1 LGDIVGRLERVFN
14 PRTVAVVGDK
24 RALGY
29 FWLRSMSTFQGKVYS
44 VQIDPDEMP
53 GIQELG
59 VSNYQSLLDIPDEI
73 DYVVCA
79 VPRAV
84 TPRVV
89 ADCVQKRVGSVSLFT
104 SGFAETGEEAGIRLQ
119 QQIADTARDAGLVLI
134 GPNCMGIYNRRLGVR
149 QAMDQ
154 PAGDEGSVGFI
165 SHSGTHAI
173 NFSLVG
179 ATHGVKVSKSVSAG
193 NSVVVG
199 PADYLEYLA
208 QDDETKVIG
217 MYLEGVPDGRR
228 FFTLLKET
236 ARLKPVVVWKGGLS
250 EAGERAMYSHTAAL
264 ATPLP
269 VWQAIVKQ
277 CGAVT
282 ADSLDETVDVVK
294 ALLHTKPCSGRRL
307 GLIAMTGGQSV
318 VITDAFVRA
327 GLEVP
332 LLSER
337 SYERLRGFFNII
349 GGSYRNPLD
358 VGGTLG
364 FGAAPENLER
374 MLEILDEDENVDAIA
389 LEIPTQYL
397 ARMALGTAGPPTD
410 WLPGIIAA
418 HKERSSK
425 AFIAILNP
433 GHLAALA
440 AQERLKLAEL
450 AVPAFAGFEQGARAL
465 RKVIDYH
472 RFRAGMD

>member
-1 LGDIVGRLERVFN
+1 MEEIVGRLERVFN

-24 RALGY
+24 RALGF
-29 FWLRSMSTFQGKVYS
+29 FWLRSMSTFTGKVYS
-44 VQIDPDEMP
+44 VQIDPDELP
-53 GIQELG
+53 SIQELG
-59 VSNYQSLLDIPDEI
+59 VPNYQSLLDIPDEI

-84 TPRVV
+84 SPRVV
-89 ADCVQKRVGSVSLFT
+89 ADCVRKKVGGVSLFT
-104 SGFAETGEEAGIRLQ
+104 SGFAETGDDKGIRLQ
-119 QQIADTARDAGLVLI
+119 RQIADMAREAGLVLI
-134 GPNCMGIYNRRLGVR
+134 GPNCMGVYNRRLGVR

-173 NFSLVG
+173 NFSLTG
-179 ATHGVKVSKSVSAG
+179 AAHGVKVSKSVSAG

-208 QDDETKVIG
+208 QDEETKVIG
-217 MYLEGVPDGRR
+217 MYLEGVQDGRR
-228 FFTLLKET
+228 FFTILKET

-250 EAGERAMYSHTAAL
+250 EAGQRAMHSHTAAL
-264 ATPLP
+264 ATPSA

-277 CGAVT
+277 CGVVT
-282 ADSLDETVDVVK
+282 ADSLDEMVDVVK
-294 ALLHTKPCSGRRL
+294 ALLYTKPCRGRRL

-318 VITDAFVRA
+318 VITDAFVGV

-337 SYERLRGFFNII
+337 SYEKLGAFFNII

-358 VGGTLG
+358 AGGTLG
-364 FGAAPENLER
+364 FGAAPHNLER
-374 MLEILDEDENVDAIA
+374 MLDILDGDDNTDGIVVEIA
-389 LEIPTQYL
+389 TQYL
-397 ARMALGTAGPPTD
+397 VRMALGTAGPPTD
-410 WLPGIIAA
+410 WLPAILAA

-433 GHLAALA
+433 GHLEARAAE
-440 AQERLKLAEL
+440 ERVKLAEL
-450 AVPAFAGFEQGARAL
+450 GIPLFASFERGARAL
-465 RKVIDYH
+465 AKAIDYH
-472 RFRAGMD
+472 RFRADID

>member
-1 LGDIVGRLERVFN
+1 LEEIVGRLERVFN

-24 RALGY
+24 RALG
-29 FWLRSMSTFQGKVYS
+29 FLWLRSMSTFTGKVYS
-44 VQIDPDEMP
+44 VQIDPDELP
-53 GIQELG
+53 SIQELG
-59 VSNYQSLLDIPDEI
+59 VPNYQSLLDIPDEI

-84 TPRVV
+84 SPRVI
-89 ADCVQKRVGSVSLFT
+89 ADCIQKKVGGVSLFT
-104 SGFAETGEEAGIRLQ
+104 SGFAETGDEEGIRLQ
-119 QQIADTARDAGLVLI
+119 RQIADMAREAGLVLI
-134 GPNCMGIYNRRLGVR
+134 GPNCMGVYNRRLGVR

-173 NFSLVG
+173 NFSLTG
-179 ATHGVKVSKSVSAG
+179 AAHGVKVSKSVSAG

-208 QDDETKVIG
+208 QDEETKVIG
-217 MYLEGVPDGRR
+217 MYLEGVQDGRR
-228 FFTLLKET
+228 FFTVLKET

-250 EAGERAMYSHTAAL
+250 GAGQRAMHSHTAAL
-264 ATPLP
+264 ATPSA

-277 CGAVT
+277 CGLVT

-294 ALLHTKPCSGRRL
+294 ALLYTKPCRGRRL
-307 GLIAMTGGQSV
+307 GMIAMTGGQSV
-318 VITDAFVRA
+318 VITDAFVGA

-337 SYERLRGFFNII
+337 SYEKLGAFFNII
-349 GGSYRNPLD
+349 GGSYPNPLD
-358 VGGTLG
+358 AGGTLG
-364 FGAAPENLER
+364 FGAAPYNLER
-374 MLEILDEDENVDAIA
+374 MLNILDEDDNTDGIV
-389 LEIPTQYL
+389 LEIATQYL
-397 ARMALGTAGPPTD
+397 VRMALGTAGPPTD
-410 WLPGIIAA
+410 WLPGILAA

-433 GHLAALA
+433 GHLEARAAE
-440 AQERLKLAEL
+440 ERVKLAEL
-450 AVPAFAGFEQGARAL
+450 GIPLFASFERGARAL
-465 RKVIDYH
+465 RKIIDYH